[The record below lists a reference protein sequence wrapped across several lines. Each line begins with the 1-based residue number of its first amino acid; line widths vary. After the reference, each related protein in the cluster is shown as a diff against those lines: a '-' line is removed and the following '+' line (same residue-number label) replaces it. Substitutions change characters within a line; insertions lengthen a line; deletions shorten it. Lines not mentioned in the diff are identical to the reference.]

1 MRRHLVALS
10 IVFALI
16 AFAKPANA
24 GMALSPR
31 GILGAIARPLHG
43 LLGRH
48 AVSPHRARPE
58 ARASSIPNASIS
70 LRNMDPRNL
79 YEVFLGYVFWPNE
92 FEKDFNRYGYHS
104 IVLAALGASA
114 AGISMNFAT
123 GAHVA
128 TTGENLGPLRV
139 ANNFLPACD
148 FDDTSAS
155 DWLRGRLKSTLRPDT
170 AQGPALDRLRAKLI
184 EGTKAIRSSCH
195 ETTSDS
201 PAERLTELEQRL
213 WAVYDADL
221 VARPAIKDF
230 YDSLTDQQ
238 RARFITAAA
247 PAAFSDSNDANAQ
260 MGQRYQGCATQST
273 GDTERLIDKITMT
286 TRPTPDQQA
295 SLENLRTKSS
305 QMEKLLLASC
315 ARPIPNST
323 PARLEA
329 ANGRLFDII
338 SVANNLQIE
347 LNDFYGVLDGEQ
359 KAAFDRLGH

>member
-1 MRRHLVALS
+1 MRRRLVALS

-16 AFAKPANA
+16 PFAKPADA
-24 GMALSPR
+24 RLALSPR

-48 AVSPHRARPE
+48 PVSRHRTRPE
-58 ARASSIPNASIS
+58 AGANSIS
-70 LRNMDPRNL
+70 NARISPKNMDPRNL

-92 FEKDFNRYGYHS
+92 FEKDFNQYGYNS

-114 AGISMNFAT
+114 AGVSTNVGS

-139 ANNFLPACD
+139 ATNFLPACD
-148 FDDTSAS
+148 TDDTSAS
-155 DWLRGRLKSTLRPDT
+155 DWLTVRLESTLRPDA
-170 AQGPALDRLRAKLI
+170 AQMRALDRLRAKLI
-184 EGTKAIRSSCH
+184 AGTKAIRFYCH
-195 ETTSDS
+195 ETKSNS
-201 PAERLTELEQRL
+201 PAERLTELEERL

-221 VARPAIKDF
+221 VARPAIKAF
-230 YDSLTDQQ
+230 YDSLTNQQ
-238 RARFITAAA
+238 RAKFITAPA
-247 PAAFSDSNDANAQ
+247 PAALNDSNDANAQ
-260 MGQRYQGCATQST
+260 IGQRYQGCATQST

-305 QMEKLLLASC
+305 QLEKLLLASC

-347 LNDFYGVLDGEQ
+347 LNDFYGALDGEQ

>member
-10 IVFALI
+10 IVFALM
-16 AFAKPANA
+16 AFAKPADA
-24 GMALSPR
+24 RLALSPG

-43 LLGRH
+43 LLGHH
-48 AVSPHRARPE
+48 AVSRHRARPE
-58 ARASSIPNASIS
+58 AGASSISNARIS

-114 AGISMNFAT
+114 AGISTNFGR

-155 DWLRGRLKSTLRPDT
+155 DWLRARLESTLRPDT
-170 AQGPALDRLRAKLI
+170 SQVPALDTLRAKLI
-184 EGTKAIRSSCH
+184 EGTKAIRVNCR

-201 PAERLTELEQRL
+201 PAERLTEFEERL

-221 VARPAIKDF
+221 VARPAIEAF
-230 YDSLTDQQ
+230 YDSLTAQQ
-238 RARFITAAA
+238 RARFITAPT
-247 PAAFSDSNDANAQ
+247 PAAFRDSNDANAQ
-260 MGQRYQGCATQST
+260 MGQRYQACATQST
-273 GDTERLIDKITMT
+273 GETERLIDEIIKT

-295 SLENLRTKSS
+295 SLEDLRTKSS

-315 ARPIPNST
+315 AQPVPDST
-323 PARLEA
+323 LARLDA
-329 ANGRLFDII
+329 ANGRLFAII

-347 LNDFYGVLDGEQ
+347 LNNFYGFLDGEQ

>member
-10 IVFALI
+10 IVFALMP
-16 AFAKPANA
+16 FATPADA
-24 GMALSPR
+24 RLALSPR

-43 LLGRH
+43 LLGHH
-48 AVSPHRARPE
+48 AVSRHRARPE
-58 ARASSIPNASIS
+58 AGASSISNARIS

-114 AGISMNFAT
+114 AGISTNFGN

-128 TTGENLGPLRV
+128 TTGETLGSLRV

-155 DWLRGRLKSTLRPDT
+155 DWLTVRLESTLRPDT
-170 AQGPALDRLRAKLI
+170 AQVPALDTLRAKLI
-184 EGTKAIRSSCH
+184 EGTKAIRFNCH

-201 PAERLTELEQRL
+201 PAERLTKLEERL

-221 VARPAIKDF
+221 VARPAIEAL
-230 YDSLTDQQ
+230 YDSLTAQQ
-238 RARFITAAA
+238 RARFITAPT
-247 PAAFSDSNDANAQ
+247 PAALSDSNDANAQ
-260 MGQRYQGCATQST
+260 MGQRYRACATQST
-273 GDTERLIDKITMT
+273 GETERLIDEITKT

-305 QMEKLLLASC
+305 QMEKLLLASW
-315 ARPIPNST
+315 ARPIPDST
-323 PARLEA
+323 LARLDA

-338 SVANNLQIE
+338 SAANNLQIE
-347 LNDFYGVLDGEQ
+347 LNDFYGSLDGEQ
-359 KAAFDRLGH
+359 KTAFDRLGH

>member
-10 IVFALI
+10 IVFILI
-16 AFAKPANA
+16 PFAKPADA

-48 AVSPHRARPE
+48 AVSRHRSRP
-58 ARASSIPNASIS
+58 AAGPNSIS
-70 LRNMDPRNL
+70 NARISPGNMDSRNL

-92 FEKDFNRYGYHS
+92 FEKDFNRFGYHA
-104 IVLAALGASA
+104 IVLAALGAPA
-114 AGISMNFAT
+114 AGVSTNFGI

-139 ANNFLPACD
+139 AASFLPACD

-155 DWLRGRLKSTLRPDT
+155 DWLAVHLESTLRPDA
-170 AQGPALDRLRAKLI
+170 AQGPALETLRSKLI
-184 EGTKAIRSSCH
+184 EGTQAIRFTCH
-195 ETTSDS
+195 ETTSGS
-201 PAERLTELEQRL
+201 PAERLTDLEERL

-221 VARPAIKDF
+221 IAHPAIEAF

-238 RARFITAAA
+238 QARFIA
-247 PAAFSDSNDANAQ
+247 PAPALGDSNDANAQ
-260 MGQRYQGCATQST
+260 MGRRYQACATQSAD
-273 GDTERLIDKITMT
+273 DTERLIDKITKT

-315 ARPIPNST
+315 AQPIPDSIR
-323 PARLEA
+323 ARLDA
-329 ANGRLFDII
+329 VNGRLFDII
-338 SVANNLQIE
+338 SVANNLQLE
-347 LNDFYGVLDGEQ
+347 LNDFYGSLDDEQ